1 MLKFL
6 ICAVHIHSLSLS
18 LSFSLD
24 RYRLQCDSFPS
35 MYLFTKDLVT
45 RLSQHFVKVMVRE
58 KRERERGGE
67 RVLEILI
74 SLQTEGFSLSVPGL
88 PLSEYFDTIEQHHK
102 VRK

>member
-1 MLKFL
+1 
-6 ICAVHIHSLSLS
+6 
-18 LSFSLD
+18 
-24 RYRLQCDSFPS
+24 

-58 KRERERGGE
+58 KRER
-67 RVLEILI
+67 VLEILI
-74 SLQTEGFSLSVPGL
+74 SLQTESFSLSVPGL